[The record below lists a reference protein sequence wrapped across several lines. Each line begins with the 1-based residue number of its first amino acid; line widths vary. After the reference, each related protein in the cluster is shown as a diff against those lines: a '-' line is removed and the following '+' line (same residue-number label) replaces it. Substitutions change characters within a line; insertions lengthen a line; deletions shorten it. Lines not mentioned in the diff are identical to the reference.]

1 MNDHSPI
8 KGLDKMIKKIT
19 VLFLVFL
26 SLLLVLSSLQA
37 AELKEYN
44 LEKYLNQA
52 LEKSRE
58 LEDFKLALLEKEI
71 NLKMQ
76 KADQEVSPSPLDLRQ
91 AELELELA
99 KKELEKQ
106 KADLIY
112 LYLNDFFSYYK
123 SENLIAIHQRYLET
137 FQIEFANIQE
147 KYEEGILIK
156 SDILQA
162 EVELNRAEANLK
174 AAVRNH
180 KKIAFKLKDN
190 LDLSNDVELKIQ
202 FSEADLKDFSLD
214 KSLESL
220 LQLALDNR
228 IELQSAELNKELQQ
242 INYRLAQQQY
252 SPRLKGKRAENEYLK
267 AKNNL
272 NLTKSRVKIDLN
284 NHYQDYQKTKADI
297 ESKAKLKA
305 SFEEALRVKELYF
318 EADYIGGT
326 ELLEAQND
334 LYNAEINY
342 LHTRIDNYL
351 ALTELYLSAG
361 DFKELFIYAE
371 K

>member
-1 MNDHSPI
+1 
-8 KGLDKMIKKIT
+8 MIKKIT

-190 LDLSNDVELKIQ
+190 LDLSND
-202 FSEADLKDFSLD
+202 
-214 KSLESL
+214 
-220 LQLALDNR
+220 
-228 IELQSAELNKELQQ
+228 
-242 INYRLAQQQY
+242 
-252 SPRLKGKRAENEYLK
+252 
-267 AKNNL
+267 
-272 NLTKSRVKIDLN
+272 
-284 NHYQDYQKTKADI
+284 
-297 ESKAKLKA
+297 
-305 SFEEALRVKELYF
+305 
-318 EADYIGGT
+318 
-326 ELLEAQND
+326 
-334 LYNAEINY
+334 
-342 LHTRIDNYL
+342 
-351 ALTELYLSAG
+351 
-361 DFKELFIYAE
+361 
-371 K
+371 